1 MNKDELK
8 KTLATLLTDYKG
20 ILAADA
26 STPTMTKRFEKA
38 AIESTEET
46 RRQFRQLLVT
56 TPDLE
61 KYIGGIILFDETIRQ
76 RLDNGK
82 SFSEHVASRGIL
94 PGIKVDEGTEPF
106 KGSENEKVTRG
117 LDGLIERLGQYVDMG
132 AKFTKWRAVIKIGEG
147 IPTQE
152 CIQAN
157 AGILAEYARESQ
169 EKGLVPIV
177 EPEVLMDGTHT
188 IERCEEVTIE
198 TLQTV
203 FKSLKTQG
211 VDLEGMILKPNM
223 VLSGK
228 ESGQSVSPQQV
239 TELTI
244 RALRSSVPTQVPAI
258 VFLSGGQE
266 AKLATER
273 LNEICKAADIPWEL
287 GFSFERALEGPAMEI
302 WKGKAENTEAAQAV
316 LLHRAKMNSLA
327 RRGEYKKELENE

>member
-1 MNKDELK
+1 MNELQETIK
-8 KTLATLLTDYKG
+8 KILASGKG

-26 STPTMTKRFEKA
+26 STPTITKRFEKA

-56 TPDLE
+56 THDLE

-76 RLDNGK
+76 KLDNGK
-82 SFSEHVASRGIL
+82 SFSEYVASRGIL

-106 KGSENEKVTRG
+106 KGSENEKITQG
-117 LDGLIERLGQYVDMG
+117 LDGLTERLGEYGKMG
-132 AKFTKWRAVIKIGEG
+132 AKFTKWRAVIKIGGG
-147 IPTQE
+147 IPTKE
-152 CIQAN
+152 CVMAN
-157 AGILAEYARESQ
+157 ADILAEYARESQ

-188 IERCEEVTIE
+188 IKRCEKVTIE
-198 TLQTV
+198 TLQAV
-203 FKSLKTQG
+203 FKSLKTREA
-211 VDLEGMILKPNM
+211 DLEGMILKTNM
-223 VLSGK
+223 VLPGK
-228 ESGQSVSPQQV
+228 ESGQAVSAQEIAQS
-239 TELTI
+239 TI

-258 VFLSGGQE
+258 VFLSGGQD

-273 LNEICKAADIPWEL
+273 LNEICKADGLPWEL

-302 WKGKAENTEAAQAV
+302 WKGKAENTDAAQAA

-327 RRGEYKKELENE
+327 KRGEYKKELENE

>member
-1 MNKDELK
+1 MSELPETIK
-8 KTLATLLTDYKG
+8 KMLASDKG

-82 SFSEHVASRGIL
+82 TFFEHIVSRGIL

-106 KGSENEKVTRG
+106 GGSENEKVTRG
-117 LDGLIERLGQYVDMG
+117 LAGLAERLGQYVAMG
-132 AKFTKWRAVIKIGEG
+132 ANFTKWRAVINIGEG

-157 AGILAEYARESQ
+157 AEALAEYASKSQ
-169 EKGLVPIV
+169 AKGLVPIP
-177 EPEVLMDGTHT
+177 EPEVVMDGTHT
-188 IERCEEVTIE
+188 IKRCEEVTIE
-198 TLQTV
+198 TLLAV
-203 FKSLKTQG
+203 FKSFKTQG
-211 VDLEGMILKPNM
+211 VEPEGMILKTNM
-223 VLSGK
+223 VLPGK
-228 ESGQSVSPQQV
+228 ESGQAVSAQEIAPA
-239 TELTI
+239 TI

-266 AKLATER
+266 ARLATER
-273 LNEICKAADIPWEL
+273 LNEICKAVGVPWEL
-287 GFSFERALEGPAMEI
+287 GFSFERALEGPAMEV
-302 WKGKAENTEAAQAV
+302 WKGKAENTEAAQAA

-327 RRGEYKKELENE
+327 VRGEYKKELENE

>member
-1 MNKDELK
+1 MNELQETIK
-8 KTLATLLTDYKG
+8 KILASGKG

-76 RLDNGK
+76 RLDNGQ

-106 KGSENEKVTRG
+106 KGSEKEKITKG
-117 LDGLIERLGQYVDMG
+117 LDGLAERLGEYVEMG
-132 AKFTKWRAVIKIGEG
+132 AKFTKWRAVIKIGGG
-147 IPTQE
+147 IPTKE
-152 CIQAN
+152 CIMAN
-157 AGILAEYARESQ
+157 AEILAQYALKSQ

-188 IERCEEVTIE
+188 IKRCEEVTIE
-198 TLQTV
+198 TLQAV
-203 FKSLKTQG
+203 FKSLRTQG
-211 VDLEGMILKPNM
+211 VDFEGMILKPNM
-223 VLSGK
+223 VLPGK

-239 TELTI
+239 AEFTI

-302 WKGKAENTEAAQAV
+302 WKGKPENVSGAQMV

-327 RRGEYKKELENE
+327 RKGEYKKELENE

>member
-1 MNKDELK
+1 MNELQETIK
-8 KTLATLLTDYKG
+8 KMLASGKG

-56 TPDLE
+56 TSDLE

-76 RLDNGK
+76 RLDSGK
-82 SFSEHVASRGIL
+82 SFPEHVVSRGIL

-106 KGSENEKVTRG
+106 VGSENEKVTKG
-117 LDGLIERLGQYVDMG
+117 LAGLAERLGEYVVMG
-132 AKFTKWRAVIKIGEG
+132 AKFTKWRAVINIGEG
-147 IPTQE
+147 IPTPE

-157 AGILAEYARESQ
+157 AEVLAEYASESQ
-169 EKGLVPIV
+169 AKGLVPIP

-188 IERCEEVTIE
+188 LKRCEEVTIG
-198 TLQTV
+198 TLLAV
-203 FKSLKTQG
+203 FKSLKTKG
-211 VDLEGMILKPNM
+211 VELEGMILKTNM
-223 VLSGK
+223 VLPGK
-228 ESGQSVSPQQV
+228 ESGQAVSAQEIAQS
-239 TELTI
+239 TI

-273 LNEICKAADIPWEL
+273 LNEICKVADVPWEL
-287 GFSFERALEGPAMEI
+287 GFSFERALEGPAMEV
-302 WKGKAENTEAAQAV
+302 WQGKPENTDVAQKA

-327 RRGEYKKELENE
+327 RKGEYKKELENE

>member
-1 MNKDELK
+1 MNEIQETIK
-8 KTLATLLTDYKG
+8 KILASDKG

-38 AIESTEET
+38 GIESTEET

-82 SFSEHVASRGIL
+82 TFSEHVAGRGIL

-106 KGSENEKVTRG
+106 KGSENEKITKG
-117 LDGLIERLGQYVDMG
+117 LDGLAERLGEYVGMG
-132 AKFTKWRAVIKIGEG
+132 AKFTKWRVVINIGEG
-147 IPTQE
+147 IPTSAG
-152 CIQAN
+152 IQAN
-157 AGILAEYARESQ
+157 AGILAEYAAESQ
-169 EKGLVPIV
+169 EAGLVPIV

-188 IERCEEVTIE
+188 IKKCEEVTIE
-198 TLQTV
+198 TLLAV

-211 VDLEGMILKPNM
+211 VEPEGMILKTNM
-223 VLSGK
+223 VLPGK
-228 ESGQSVSPQQV
+228 ESGQTVSAQEIAQA
-239 TELTI
+239 TI

-273 LNEICKAADIPWEL
+273 LNEICKTAGVPWDL

-302 WKGKAENTEAAQAV
+302 WQGKAENVSGAQMA
-316 LLHRAKMNSLA
+316 LRHRAKMNSLA
-327 RRGEYKKELENE
+327 VRGEYKKELENE

>member
-1 MNKDELK
+1 MNELQETIK
-8 KTLATLLTDYKG
+8 KILASGKG

-26 STPTMTKRFEKA
+26 STPTITKRFEKA

-56 TPDLE
+56 THDLE

-76 RLDNGK
+76 KLDNGK
-82 SFSEHVASRGIL
+82 SFSEYVASRGIL

-106 KGSENEKVTRG
+106 KGSENEKITQG
-117 LDGLIERLGQYVDMG
+117 LDGLTERLGEYGKMG
-132 AKFTKWRAVIKIGEG
+132 AKFTKWRAVIKIGGG
-147 IPTQE
+147 IPTKE
-152 CIQAN
+152 CVMAN
-157 AGILAEYARESQ
+157 ADILAEYARESQ

-188 IERCEEVTIE
+188 IKRCEKVTIE
-198 TLQTV
+198 TLQAV
-203 FKSLKTQG
+203 FRSLRTQEA
-211 VDLEGMILKPNM
+211 DLEGMILKTNM
-223 VLSGK
+223 VLPGK
-228 ESGQSVSPQQV
+228 ESGQAVSAQEIAQS
-239 TELTI
+239 TI

-258 VFLSGGQE
+258 VFLSGGQD

-273 LNEICKAADIPWEL
+273 LNEICKADGLPWEL

-302 WKGKAENTEAAQAV
+302 WKGKAENTDAAQAA

-327 RRGEYKKELENE
+327 KREEYKKELENE

>member
-1 MNKDELK
+1 MAD
-8 KTLATLLTDYKG
+8 DKG

-26 STPTMTKRFEKA
+26 STPTMTKSFEKVG
-38 AIESTEET
+38 IGSTEET

-56 TPDLE
+56 TSDLE

-82 SFSEHVASRGIL
+82 TFSEHVASRGIL

-106 KGSENEKVTRG
+106 KGSENEKVTQG
-117 LDGLIERLGQYVDMG
+117 LAGLAERLDEYVGMG
-132 AKFTKWRAVIKIGEG
+132 AKFTKWRAVITIGKG

-157 AGILAEYARESQ
+157 ADILAEYARESQ

-188 IERCEEVTIE
+188 IKRCEEVTIE
-198 TLQTV
+198 TLQAV
-203 FKSLKTQG
+203 FKSLIAEG
-211 VDLEGMILKPNM
+211 VDLEGMILKSNM
-223 VLSGK
+223 VLPGK

-239 TELTI
+239 AELTI

-273 LNEICKAADIPWEL
+273 LNEICKAADVPWEL

-302 WKGKAENTEAAQAV
+302 WRGKAENTEAAQAA

-327 RRGEYKKELENE
+327 RKGEYKKELENE

>member
-1 MNKDELK
+1 MNELQETIK
-8 KTLATLLTDYKG
+8 KILASNKG

-82 SFSEHVASRGIL
+82 TFSEHIVSRGIL

-106 KGSENEKVTRG
+106 KGSENEKITKG
-117 LDGLIERLGQYVDMG
+117 LDGLAKRLGEYVGMG
-132 AKFTKWRAVIKIGEG
+132 AKFTKWRAVINIGEG
-147 IPTQE
+147 IPTPA

-157 AGILAEYARESQ
+157 ADILAEYAAESQ
-169 EKGLVPIV
+169 EAGLVPIV

-188 IERCEEVTIE
+188 IKKCEEVTIE

-203 FKSLKTQG
+203 FKSLKTKR
-211 VDLEGMILKPNM
+211 VDLEGMILKTNM
-223 VLSGK
+223 VLPGK
-228 ESGQSVSPQQV
+228 ESGQTVSAQEIAQA
-239 TELTI
+239 TI

-266 AKLATER
+266 ARLATER
-273 LNEICKAADIPWEL
+273 LNEICKATSVPWKL

-302 WKGKAENTEAAQAV
+302 WKGKPENVSGAQMA
-316 LLHRAKMNSLA
+316 LRHRAKMNSLA

>member
-1 MNKDELK
+1 MNELQETIK
-8 KTLATLLTDYKG
+8 KILASGKG

-26 STPTMTKRFEKA
+26 STPTITKRFEKA

-82 SFSEHVASRGIL
+82 SFSEHIVSRGIL
-94 PGIKVDEGTEPF
+94 PGIKVDEGTKPF
-106 KGSENEKVTRG
+106 GGSENEKVTWG
-117 LDGLIERLGQYVDMG
+117 LDGLAERLGEYVGMG
-132 AKFTKWRAVIKIGEG
+132 TKFTKWRAVITIGKG

-152 CIQAN
+152 CIEAN
-157 AGILAEYARESQ
+157 AEILAEYALKSQ
-169 EKGLVPIV
+169 EKGLVPII

-188 IERCEEVTIE
+188 IKRCEEVTIE
-198 TLQTV
+198 ILQAV
-203 FKSLKTQG
+203 FKSLKTREA
-211 VDLEGMILKPNM
+211 DLEGMILKTNM
-223 VLSGK
+223 VLPGK

-239 TELTI
+239 AELTI

-258 VFLSGGQE
+258 VFLSGGQD

-273 LNEICKAADIPWEL
+273 LNEICKADGLPWEL

-302 WKGKAENTEAAQAV
+302 WKGKAENTDAAQAA

-327 RRGEYKKELENE
+327 KRGEYKKELENE

>member
-1 MNKDELK
+1 MNEPQETIKRI
-8 KTLATLLTDYKG
+8 LASDKG

-26 STPTMTKRFEKA
+26 STPTITKRFDKA
-38 AIESTEET
+38 SIESTEET

-76 RLDNGK
+76 KLDSGMPFAK
-82 SFSEHVASRGIL
+82 HVASRGIL

-106 KGSENEKVTRG
+106 GESENEKVTKG
-117 LDGLIERLGQYVDMG
+117 LDGLTKRLGEYVEMG

-157 AGILAEYARESQ
+157 ADILAESAQESQ

-188 IERCEEVTIE
+188 IKKCEEVTIE
-198 TLQTV
+198 TLQAV

-211 VDLEGMILKPNM
+211 VDLEGIILKPNM
-223 VLSGK
+223 VLPGK
-228 ESGQSVSPQQV
+228 ESGQGVSAPEIAQA
-239 TELTI
+239 TI
-244 RALRSSVPTQVPAI
+244 RALRSSVPTKVPAI

-273 LNEICKAADIPWEL
+273 LNEICKTPGLPWKL
-287 GFSFERALEGPAMEI
+287 GFSFERALEGPAIEI
-302 WKGKAENTEAAQAV
+302 WKGKPENVSGAQAA

>member
-1 MNKDELK
+1 MNEIQETIK
-8 KTLATLLTDYKG
+8 KILASDKG

-38 AIESTEET
+38 GIESTEET

-82 SFSEHVASRGIL
+82 TFSEHVAGRGIL

-106 KGSENEKVTRG
+106 KGSENEKITKG
-117 LDGLIERLGQYVDMG
+117 LDGLAERLGEYVGMG
-132 AKFTKWRAVIKIGEG
+132 AKFTKWRVVINIGEG
-147 IPTQE
+147 IPTSAG
-152 CIQAN
+152 IQAN
-157 AGILAEYARESQ
+157 AGILAEYAAESQ
-169 EKGLVPIV
+169 EAGLVPIV

-188 IERCEEVTIE
+188 IKKCEEVTIE
-198 TLQTV
+198 TLLAV

-211 VDLEGMILKPNM
+211 VEPEGMILKTNM
-223 VLSGK
+223 VLPGK
-228 ESGQSVSPQQV
+228 ESGQTVSAQEIAQA
-239 TELTI
+239 TI

-266 AKLATER
+266 ARLATER
-273 LNEICKAADIPWEL
+273 LNEICKATSVPWKL

-302 WKGKAENTEAAQAV
+302 WKGKPENVSGAQMA
-316 LLHRAKMNSLA
+316 LRHRAKMNSLA